1 MDPDLDRRLN
11 LLGELIVGS
20 PHNLVSAGDR
30 PFVFARHIRE
40 CVSLAAHLPVSAGQ
54 QWIDV
59 GTGGGLPGLVLAA
72 MFPESSWVLVD
83 SVQKKARAVEQFA
96 AALDLANVTVL
107 AERAEE
113 LAHRPVHRQAF
124 DGAISRAV
132 AALPTLVELLAG
144 FVRPD
149 GLVVAVKGPRW
160 LEEMGAAEPAMA
172 ALGLR
177 EERVVG
183 IEDAERPSWL
193 VMMRREGALLRQYPR
208 RQGLPRTNPLGGS

>member
-1 MDPDLDRRLN
+1 MNPDLDQRLS
-11 LLGELIVGS
+11 LLGELIANA

-30 PFVFARHIRE
+30 PFVYDRHIRE
-40 CVSLAAHLPVSAGQ
+40 CVSLAAHLPVGAGQ
-54 QWIDV
+54 CWIDV

-72 MFPESSWVLVD
+72 MCPESSWVLVD
-83 SVQKKARAVEQFA
+83 SVRKKARAVEEFA
-96 AALDLANVTVL
+96 AALELDNVTVL

-113 LAHRPVHRQAF
+113 LAHRPEHRQAF

-144 FVRPD
+144 FVRPG
-149 GLVVAVKGPRW
+149 GLVAAVKGPRW
-160 LEEMGAAEPAMA
+160 LDEMGAAEAAMA
-172 ALGLR
+172 TLGLR

-183 IEDAERPSWL
+183 MEDAERPSWL
-193 VMMRREGALLRQYPR
+193 VMMRREGALPRQYPR